1 MTDRLRVEV
10 PPPLTGARLDRF
22 LAGLHEVGSRGA
34 AERLVE
40 EGRVLVDGATR
51 HKSFRV
57 LPGMSV
63 EVDVPAAVLG
73 PLVHDAD
80 VPHRVAYEDDALIVV
95 DKPAGVVV
103 HPAPG
108 SMDGTLVQAL
118 HGRGLAGGDDPLR
131 PGVVHRLDK
140 DTSGLLVLAKGEDVR
155 AALADAL
162 RERRVERTYRA
173 LVHGRP
179 AARAGRIEAPIG
191 RDHGRLTRQAV
202 DGVAAR
208 DARAG
213 PILDLPKPPTS
224 DRGDGEYRTGPEAA
238 AATRATAGSATRPA
252 GTSVGPSSS
261 RVTPLSVDR
270 TSPLYGGARGGGNGS
285 GGPSRVSVGRVGGGQ
300 PSTRAASSAAS
311 RSGGSGLSNAS
322 GSPLR
327 GCVNASRTACRNW
340 RSSPSAGA
348 LAAP

>member
-10 PPPLTGARLDRF
+10 PAPLTGARLDRF
-22 LAGLHEVGSRGA
+22 LAGLDEVGSRGA

-63 EVDVPAAVLG
+63 EVDVPPAVLRPLEHDAAV
-73 PLVHDAD
+73 PY
-80 VPHRVAYEDDALIVV
+80 RVAYEDEALVVV

-118 HGRGLAGGDDPLR
+118 HGRGLAGGEDPLR

-155 AALADAL
+155 AALAQAL

-191 RDHGRLTRQAV
+191 RDQGRLTRQAV
-202 DGVAAR
+202 DGVGAREAVTHFRLVEALRRFTLLEVHLETGRTHQIRVHLQAVGHPVVGDPVYGAASAPALGLDRQFLHAVRLAFTHPRSGDPLAFESPLPPDLEAALEAAR
-208 DARAG
+208 VEG
-213 PILDLPKPPTS
+213 
-224 DRGDGEYRTGPEAA
+224 
-238 AATRATAGSATRPA
+238 
-252 GTSVGPSSS
+252 
-261 RVTPLSVDR
+261 
-270 TSPLYGGARGGGNGS
+270 
-285 GGPSRVSVGRVGGGQ
+285 
-300 PSTRAASSAAS
+300 
-311 RSGGSGLSNAS
+311 
-322 GSPLR
+322 
-327 GCVNASRTACRNW
+327 
-340 RSSPSAGA
+340 
-348 LAAP
+348 